1 MPTAGLEPSDRV
13 LFLADQYADAPRDK
27 VHRYPGGAELTDE
40 AVLES
45 APCPVEKRTFET
57 LTEQDLERATVCIV
71 GNANQAASGQLL
83 RVARFPRVIL
93 FEHDMRICKSR
104 GNMFAWERPLHRA
117 FHLCT
122 CRRGDMLALTRAS
135 AGVVFLTTYQRQIFE
150 RNPWYGRPRARVLGS
165 SVFSRAALEQF
176 KARAPRDDRSIDI
189 CLSYSA
195 FPEKGFAVSMDY
207 ARTISKEPFVI
218 KNLKPDEVLQVFRD
232 AKRFVHLPPSPEW
245 AGRLPVEAR
254 FMGCE
259 VISNN
264 HVGVVLEPWWSLPDE
279 EALEVLSGAATRFW
293 TLVDELLVEQ
303 AKRAARR

>member
-1 MPTAGLEPSDRV
+1 M
-13 LFLADQYADAPRDK
+13 LFLADQYADVHRDK
-27 VHRYPGGAELTDE
+27 VHRYPGGAELTDH

-57 LTEQDLERATVCIV
+57 LQEHDFEHATLCIV
-71 GNANQAASGQLL
+71 GNANLASAEQLR

-93 FEHDMRICKSR
+93 FEHDMRICKWR
-104 GNMFAWERPLHRA
+104 GNMFSWGRPLHRA

-122 CRRGDMLALTRAS
+122 CRREGMLELTRAS
-135 AGVVFLTTYQRQIFE
+135 AGVVFLTTYQRRIFE
-150 RNPWYGRPRARVLGS
+150 KNPWYGSPRARVLGS
-165 SVFSRAALEQF
+165 SVFSRAILDEF
-176 KARAPRDDRSIDI
+176 KPRQASGNRSIEI

-195 FPEKGFAVSMDY
+195 FAEKGFAASMDY

-218 KNLKPDEVLQVFRD
+218 KNLTPEEVLQVFRD

-259 VISNN
+259 VIANE

-279 EALEVLSGAATRFW
+279 EALEFLSGAASRFW
-293 TLVDELLVEQ
+293 TFVDELLAEH
-303 AKRAARR
+303 AAGGARS